1 MEGPQF
7 STRAESHLHRS
18 WGAGLIN
25 MTALPEAK
33 LAREA
38 EVCYATL
45 ACVTDYVCWQENG
58 ESVTAD
64 MILTNL
70 LQSVNKA
77 KSILKAAVG
86 NISDTRDCS
95 CPQSLKDAIATAP
108 ESVPAEIKS
117 RLSLLLGKYLA

>member
-1 MEGPQF
+1 
-7 STRAESHLHRS
+7 
-18 WGAGLIN
+18 

-45 ACVTDYVCWQENG
+45 ACVTDYDCWQESG

-70 LQSVNKA
+70 LRSLDKA
-77 KSILKAAVG
+77 KSILITAVS
-86 NISDTRDCS
+86 NIPDTRDCS
-95 CPQSLKDAIATAP
+95 CPQALKNAIATAP
-108 ESVPAEIKS
+108 ESVPAEIKG
-117 RLSLLLGKYLA
+117 RLSLLLRKYLV